1 MSQFDL
7 YANTN
12 KDTSKTYPYF
22 VEVQN
27 DILDSLNSR
36 IVIPLTPIT
45 RTDKSYPDNLCPVLR
60 IEHKDFILLT
70 HQMTTIPV
78 SWLKVKE
85 RSLMRY
91 RTEIVSAIDFLIT
104 GI

>member
-12 KDTSKTYPYF
+12 KETHKTYPYF

-27 DILDSLNSR
+27 DILESLNSR
-36 IVIPLTPIT
+36 IVIPLTAVTKTEKP
-45 RTDKSYPDNLCPVLR
+45 YPENLCPVIN
-60 IEHKDFILLT
+60 IEGKKFILLT
-70 HQMTTIPV
+70 QQMTTIPI
-78 SWLKVKE
+78 SFLKKKE
-85 RSLMRY
+85 RSLAKY
-91 RTEIVSAIDFLIT
+91 RIDIISAIDFLIT